1 MNFDRDIPNHRR
13 RLLLLGGLL
22 ACGAVSRV
30 GIALGAEHDMGA
42 RDDNC
47 EDMHTGTDMHMDMHE
62 HDDHHHHVMPQGI
75 SRSEARYEA
84 PSVTLIRQDG
94 AKVNF
99 ANELDDGRPVVLDFI
114 YTSCTTICP
123 LTSQIFYELQEK
135 LGKER
140 DKVKMVSVSI
150 DPENDT
156 PARLREYARKFHAS
170 AQWQHYTGTV
180 AASVAVQKAFNVFL
194 ADKMEHS
201 PVTFLRAAPG
211 KQWVRLDGFASPDL
225 LLAEYQHLL
234 GTA

>member
-1 MNFDRDIPNHRR
+1 MNDERDISHQRR
-13 RLLLLGGLL
+13 RLLLLGSLL
-22 ACGAVSRV
+22 ACGALSRERF
-30 GIALGAEHDMGA
+30 ALAADHDMGA
-42 RDDNC
+42 PDNKGG
-47 EDMHTGTDMHMDMHE
+47 DGPMGTDTHCDMHE
-62 HDDHHHHVMPQGI
+62 HDDHHHHAMPQGI

-94 AKVNF
+94 TRVNF

-135 LGKER
+135 LGKDR

-150 DPENDT
+150 DPEYDT
-156 PARLREYARKFHAS
+156 PARLREYARKYHAS
-170 AQWQHYTGTV
+170 AQWQHYTGSV
-180 AASVAVQKAFNVFL
+180 EASVAVQKAFNVFL

-234 GTA
+234 ETA